1 MSAKLLDS
9 FGKLAVAAG
18 ITFSVAQLSIYDVPA
33 GYRAVKFDRLRG
45 VLPEIE
51 FEGTHFMI
59 PILQKVV
66 LFDAKI
72 QPRTIS
78 TVTGSR
84 DLQNVSLSLRV
95 LHRPVEDRLPII
107 YQTLGTD
114 YSERVLPSIGNEVLK
129 SVVAQF
135 DCSQLITQRE
145 QVSEQIRVQL
155 MERAKEFS
163 IALEDVSITHMVFG
177 KEFTEAVEQKQIAQQ
192 DAERAKFVVEKA
204 EQEKLANIVR
214 AEGEAEA
221 ATLISA
227 ALEKAGDG
235 LVQLR
240 MIDTS
245 KSIAETLAKSG
256 NVTFLPAGEGS
267 SLLMNLKG
275 I

>member
-1 MSAKLLDS
+1 MSARFLDS
-9 FGKLAVAAG
+9 FGKLAVVAG
-18 ITFSVAQLSIYDVPA
+18 ATFSAVQLSIYDVPA

-45 VLPEIE
+45 VLPDITY
-51 FEGTHFMI
+51 EGTHFII

-72 QPRTIS
+72 QARTIS

-95 LHRPVEDRLPII
+95 LHRPIEERLPVI

-114 YSERVLPSIGNEVLK
+114 YNERVLPSIGNEVLK

-145 QVSEQIRVQL
+145 DVSEQIRVQL

-163 IALEDVSITHMVFG
+163 IVLEDVSITHMVFG

-192 DAERAKFVVEKA
+192 DAVFNNSFRKER
-204 EQEKLANIVR
+204 N
-214 AEGEAEA
+214 
-221 ATLISA
+221 S
-227 ALEKAGDG
+227 
-235 LVQLR
+235 
-240 MIDTS
+240 
-245 KSIAETLAKSG
+245 
-256 NVTFLPAGEGS
+256 
-267 SLLMNLKG
+267 
-275 I
+275 